1 MRLLAISIVTLFIFS
16 ACEQKIED
24 PLKSLQEEGIHR
36 LNLNLYPSNLKMI
49 NTNNNPDFAE
59 ATKGIKK
66 LHVLQ
71 INLDDDSTKA
81 AYDKWE
87 SDQDFTAWESI
98 FSARMQN
105 GDIEIKAPEGRDDIL
120 FASAE
125 TKEGLFVGFLEGT
138 VDMSQIPALMKA
150 DLDLGPIGDFL
161 QDKEKKKEQRQKR
174 KRLREEIE
182 QDSTSTNSKST
193 KE

>member
-81 AYDKWE
+81 AFDKWE
-87 SDQDFTAWESI
+87 SAQDFTEWESI

-174 KRLREEIE
+174 KRLREGME
-182 QDSTSTNSKST
+182 QDSTSTNPKST

>member
-87 SDQDFTAWESI
+87 SAQDFTEWESI

-105 GDIEIKAPEGRDDIL
+105 ADIEIKAPEGRDDIL

-150 DLDLGPIGDFL
+150 DLDLGPIGDLL

-174 KRLREEIE
+174 KRLREGME
-182 QDSTSTNSKST
+182 QDSTSTNPKST